1 MKEFDNDIQEPVK
14 RPNFLVFLL
23 VLSGIS
29 VGMSLIGSIQSLM
42 VGPDNQEAFELKM
55 AQMSE
60 SMSELKK
67 ANLDANTLDW
77 INEFSRQAMSMAEIT
92 NFEVFYWNVFFQ
104 LIISL
109 VGGFG
114 IFLMFRLK
122 KLGFHLYVVYSL
134 LPILAMYVLFPFEII
149 PNVIVIGS
157 LLFSG
162 LFCLLYGLN
171 LKHMK

>member
-1 MKEFDNDIQEPVK
+1 MKEFDNDIQEPIK
-14 RPNFLVFLL
+14 RPIFLVFLL

-29 VGMSLIGSIQSLM
+29 VGMSLIGSIQSLS

-67 ANLDANTLDW
+67 VNLDANTLDR
-77 INEFSRQAMSMAEIT
+77 INKFSRQAMSMAEIT
-92 NFEVFYWNVFFQ
+92 NFEVFYSNVFFQ

-109 VGGFG
+109 VGGFS

-134 LPILAMYVLFPFEII
+134 LPILAMYILFPFEII